1 MADKFD
7 FTGWATRNNLTCT
20 DGRIIRRDAFKD
32 DDCKIVPLIWQH
44 DHTSPASVIGHAL
57 LENRKEG
64 VYAYCSLNDTDNGIA
79 AGKAIRHGDLK
90 HLSIYANGLTQNGP
104 DVIHGTIRE
113 VSVVMHGA
121 NPGAYIDNIIKHSDG
136 SEAYGESGFIYND
149 EMIDCESEFYLCHD
163 DNGDPYISDVDE
175 EDHYMEPNEFEHA
188 DKAPAKD
195 DRTVAD
201 VFDTLTDEQKIAVY
215 FLIGAIQ
222 DEESKEGG
230 KSGETAE
237 PSKKNKE
244 DEADMKHN
252 VFEDGTNYTGMAD
265 SKFDNDTL
273 QHINQMRSETSAM
286 FAEGLKKASTLKE
299 IVLKHAD
306 EYGIE
311 NIDWLFPDV
320 KNLTNEPQIISQ
332 NQEWV
337 ADILGKVKHSP
348 FSRIRTVFANITG
361 DEARARGYVKGN
373 RKLDEFIKLA
383 RRSVTPTTVYK
394 KQKFDRDDVIDITSF
409 DVVAFIRKEM
419 RVKLN
424 EEVAR
429 AILIGDGRDPV
440 NDADNKID
448 EDKIIPIYTDDPMLF
463 TVPVVVPVAQND
475 TPDAKAKNL
484 IKSVIRSRKDYK
496 GFGTPTF
503 YCTPD
508 VLSDLLLVEDGIGR
522 RLYRTMDELATALM
536 VSKIVT
542 VEPMQGLTRDIT
554 TGSGAQAVTVT
565 RTLAGI
571 IVNMADYVVGMD
583 KGGEI
588 STFDD
593 FDIDFNQ
600 MKYLMETRL
609 SGMLAKDFSA
619 MIVEFEPA
627 QG

>member
-1 MADKFD
+1 MAEKFN
-7 FTGWATRNNLTCT
+7 FSGWATRNDLTCT
-20 DGRIIRRDAFKD
+20 DGRVIRRDAFKD
-32 DDCKIVPLIWQH
+32 DDRKVVPLIWQH
-44 DHTSPASVIGHAL
+44 DHSSPASVIGHAL

-64 VYAYCSLNDTDNGIA
+64 VYAYCSLNDSENGIA
-79 AGKAIRHGDLK
+79 ADKAVRHGDLK

-104 DVIHGTIRE
+104 NVVHGTIRE
-113 VSVVMHGA
+113 LSLVMHGA
-121 NPGAYIDNIIKHSDG
+121 NPGAYIDNVIKHSDG
-136 SEAYGESGFIYND
+136 SEAYGEEGFVYND
-149 EMIDCESEFYLCHD
+149 EIIDYETNLYLCHD
-163 DNGDPYISDVDE
+163 VDGNPYISNTDDE
-175 EDHYMEPNEFEHA
+175 EDYYMDYEELEHKDA
-188 DKAPAKD
+188 DD

-222 DEESKEGG
+222 DKEAKGNTKTADSEETESD
-230 KSGETAE
+230 
-237 PSKKNKE
+237 KKNKE
-244 DEADMKHN
+244 DETTMKHN
-252 VFEDGTNYTGMAD
+252 VFEDGAVYTAASGMD
-265 SKFDNDTL
+265 KTTL
-273 QHINQMRSETSAM
+273 QHIDALRSETSAM
-286 FAEGLKKASTLKE
+286 FAEAFKKSSSLKE
-299 IVLKHAD
+299 VVIKHAD

-348 FSRIRTVFANITG
+348 FSRIRTIFANITG
-361 DEARARGYVKGN
+361 DEARALGYVKGN
-373 RKLDEFIKLA
+373 RKIEEFIKLA

-419 RVKLN
+419 RIKLN
-424 EEVAR
+424 EEIAR

-440 NDADNKID
+440 EDADNKID
-448 EDKIIPIYTDDPMLF
+448 EEKIIPIYTDDPKLF

-475 TPDAKAKNL
+475 DYEAKAKNL
-484 IKSVIRSRKDYK
+484 IKGVIRARADYK
-496 GFGTPTF
+496 GTGTPTF

-508 VLSDLLLVEDGIGR
+508 VLADLLLVDDGIGR
-522 RLYRTMDELATALM
+522 RLYRTLDELATALM
-536 VSKIVT
+536 VGKIVT
-542 VEPMQGLTRDIT
+542 VEAMKGVTREVT
-554 TGSGAQAVTVT
+554 TGEGQAAVTAT

-588 STFDD
+588 NTFDD

-600 MKYLMETRL
+600 MKYLMETRM

-619 MIVEFEPA
+619 MVVEFEPA

>member
-1 MADKFD
+1 MAEKFN
-7 FTGWATRNNLTCT
+7 FSGWATRNDLTCT
-20 DGRIIRRDAFKD
+20 DGRVIRRDAFKD
-32 DDCKIVPLIWQH
+32 DDRKVVPLIWQH
-44 DHTSPASVIGHAL
+44 DHSSPASVIGHAL

-64 VYAYCSLNDTDNGIA
+64 VYAYCSLNDSENGIA
-79 AGKAIRHGDLK
+79 ADKAVRHGDLK

-104 DVIHGTIRE
+104 NVIHGTIRE
-113 VSVVMHGA
+113 LSLVMHGA
-121 NPGAYIDNIIKHSDG
+121 NPGAYIDNVIKHSDG
-136 SEAYGESGFIYND
+136 SEAYGEEGFVYND
-149 EMIDCESEFYLCHD
+149 EVIDYETNLYLCHD
-163 DNGDPYISDVDE
+163 ADGNPYISETDE
-175 EDHYMEPNEFEHA
+175 EDYYMDYEELEHK
-188 DKAPAKD
+188 DTED

-222 DEESKEGG
+222 DKEDKSNAKTADSENTESD
-230 KSGETAE
+230 
-237 PSKKNKE
+237 KKNKE
-244 DEADMKHN
+244 DETAMKHN
-252 VFEDGTNYTGMAD
+252 VFEDGAVYTGANGMD
-265 SKFDNDTL
+265 KDTL
-273 QHINQMRSETSAM
+273 QHIDALRSETSAM
-286 FAEGLKKASTLKE
+286 FAEAFKKSASLKE
-299 IVLKHAD
+299 IVIKHAD

-361 DEARARGYVKGN
+361 EEARALGYVKGN
-373 RKLDEFIKLA
+373 RKTEEFIKLA

-394 KQKFDRDDVIDITSF
+394 KQKFDRDDVVDITSF

-419 RVKLN
+419 RIKLN
-424 EEVAR
+424 EEIAR

-448 EDKIIPIYTDDPMLF
+448 EDKIIPIYTDDTTLF
-463 TVPVVVPVAQND
+463 TVPVVIPVAQND
-475 TPDAKAKNL
+475 TYEAKAKNL
-484 IKSVIRSRKDYK
+484 IKGVIRARADYK
-496 GFGTPTF
+496 GTGTPTF

-508 VLSDLLLVEDGIGR
+508 VLADLLLVDDGIGR
-522 RLYRTMDELATALM
+522 RLYRTLDELATALM
-536 VSKIVT
+536 VGKIVT
-542 VEPMQGLTRDIT
+542 VEPMKGVTRQVT
-554 TGSGAQAVTVT
+554 TGEGQQAVTTT

-588 STFDD
+588 NTFDD

-600 MKYLMETRL
+600 MKYLMETRM

-619 MIVEFEPA
+619 MVVEFEPA